1 MAIEFSIRKIKA
13 PRRFQQKI
21 LITIDMCDRQPILS
35 SIDMHDRQ
43 SIYVLTCVTDNL
55 FLSFSYAKLPPS
67 KVYIY
72 I

>member
-21 LITIDMCDRQPILS
+21 LIT
-35 SIDMHDRQ
+35 IDMHDRQ